1 MKKTSMLRNVIVII
15 AIIGLAIAAS
25 SAMAQAAT
33 SSGAKL
39 SLIAPVSGSFEMGQT
54 QTVKWS
60 SSNYAGSTV
69 SIRLIRKVSNNP
81 ARYEVVRT
89 ISESTANDGV
99 ATWIPSGAEA
109 GLSGLSLEIGCAPSA
124 KACQSGTATGSS
136 LAVIKS
142 TRYSNTASAFKALE
156 AVNNK

>member
-1 MKKTSMLRNVIVII
+1 MFRNVIVII
-15 AIIGLAIAAS
+15 VIIGLAIAAS
-25 SAMAQAAT
+25 SAMAEAAT

-39 SLIAPVSGSFEMGQT
+39 SLVSPVTGSFEMGQA
-54 QTVKWS
+54 QTIKWS
-60 SSNYAGSTV
+60 SSNYDGSTV
-69 SIRLIRKVSNNP
+69 SIRLIRKVSSNP
-81 ARYEVVRT
+81 NRYEVVRT
-89 ISESTANDGV
+89 ISAATANDGV

-109 GLSGLSLEIGCAPSA
+109 GVSGLSLEIGCATSA

-136 LAVIKS
+136 LAVNRS

>member
-1 MKKTSMLRNVIVII
+1 MKKTSMFRNVIVII

-25 SAMAQAAT
+25 SAMAEAAP
-33 SSGAKL
+33 SSAKI
-39 SLIAPVSGSFEMGQT
+39 SLITPVSGSFEMGQA
-54 QTVKWS
+54 QTVKWYT
-60 SSNYAGSTV
+60 SNYSGSTV
-69 SIRLIRKVSNNP
+69 SIRLIRKVSSNP
-81 ARYEVVRT
+81 NTYEVVRT
-89 ISESTANDGV
+89 ISDATANDGA

-156 AVNNK
+156 AMNNR